1 MKIAAITIY
10 CDEWFR
16 LDDWIKH
23 YSNYKDE
30 LYLHIIIN
38 NGLIDD
44 NQKLSTCFPHS
55 KVIYSESKN
64 MIFCYN
70 LGVKEAFSHPE
81 IDAIMQVTND
91 VKFERGTLT
100 QLYNQLMSDSTLAV
114 IGPVMLRKDS
124 QIIESF
130 GYIIEKFYGDS
141 TALYSGK
148 SFDDLNE
155 SFKYV
160 SCVPGGAIMVKRNAY
175 EDFGLQD
182 ENIHMYCDERDMYI
196 RFSKL
201 GYKEGVLCTAKAWH
215 QHVFKPGTATR
226 STLASYLSARNRIY
240 VTKKHNS
247 SIIAFCEFFRLFIR
261 YVYAYLI
268 AVIRRNSYADFYMA
282 SIKGLL
288 NGYMNNMT
296 NVV

>member
-91 VKFERGTLT
+91 VKFESGTLT

-182 ENIHMYCDERDMYI
+182 
-196 RFSKL
+196 
-201 GYKEGVLCTAKAWH
+201 EGVLCTAKAWH

>member
-10 CDEWFR
+10 CDEWYR
-16 LDDWIKH
+16 LDNWIKH
-23 YSNYKDE
+23 YENYKEE

-38 NGLIDD
+38 NGLKDD
-44 NQKLSTCFPHS
+44 NQKLSNSFPNS
-55 KVIYSESKN
+55 IVIYSESKN
-64 MIFCYN
+64 MTFCYN
-70 LGVKEAFSHPE
+70 LGVKEALSYPE

-100 QLYNQLMSDSTLAV
+100 QLYNQLMFDPTLAV

-141 TALYSGK
+141 DALYRGK
-148 SFDDLNE
+148 SFYDLNE

-160 SCVPGGAIMVKRNAY
+160 SCVPGGAIMVKRKAY
-175 EDFGLQD
+175 EEFGLQD

-196 RFSKL
+196 RFHKL

-215 QHVFKPGTATR
+215 QHIFKPGTATR
-226 STLASYLSARNRIY
+226 STIASYLTARNRIY
-240 VTKKHNS
+240 VTKKHNT
-247 SIIAFCEFFRLFIR
+247 SIITFYEFFRLFIR
-261 YVYAYLI
+261 YIYAYCI
-268 AVIRRNSYADFYMA
+268 AVMRRNSNADFYLA
-282 SIKGLL
+282 SIKGVV

-296 NVV
+296 NIV